1 MSWRNT
7 GGSGF
12 MNLKDRRWGFPL
24 PTRGLP
30 TFGLSS
36 SYRAGK
42 NEASAN
48 GCYMKQFSGFGSRAP
63 GSFG

>member
-36 SYRAGK
+36 SYRYQRQGWTRCGI
-42 NEASAN
+42 EPD
-48 GCYMKQFSGFGSRAP
+48 GEIRYELMRT
-63 GSFG
+63 